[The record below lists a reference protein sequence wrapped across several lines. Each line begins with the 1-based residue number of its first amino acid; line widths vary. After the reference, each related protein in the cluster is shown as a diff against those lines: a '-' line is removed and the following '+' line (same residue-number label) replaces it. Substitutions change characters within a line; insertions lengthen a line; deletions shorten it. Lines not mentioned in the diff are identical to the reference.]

1 MAATTEEKMARYEQM
16 FWRDFINTEKGTPGF
31 CIPVLRRDYNADST
45 PGSFNVGDGTINLAL
60 LVALLS
66 VTGNEPVGYADCLDT
81 IERLGK
87 KAYEY
92 FNLKFEFMDI
102 PDYSDRFFV
111 RDDYDYKTQPVAW
124 GSYKMLE
131 TLESEDPCHSPFT
144 SQDQVWNLN
153 PALSCIMENDP
164 SLRSRAMKIGE
175 GINSYIADNGY
186 KLFNPYVSYI
196 RHFFNYLPS
205 MNEKKV
211 APWERQQDRTDHFKL
226 TDKVKRGANNWYYSG
241 GTSACLQT
249 FMNGKKTYKN
259 GLRTLLY
266 KIEIAFLD
274 RIYEPLYRLFTKN
287 DFKHNSY
294 YCYGACSGIWYSNY
308 KKRFLK
314 QFESNIKKGKLFEPN
329 LVPFVISYSDLSDK
343 AKKSLKLYF
352 DNLPELVES
361 GTVESPLESLVVWKW
376 TKKQ

>member
-1 MAATTEEKMARYEQM
+1 MTMTATEEKMLRYEQI

-31 CIPVLRRDYNADST
+31 CIPVLKRDYNTESGDI
-45 PGSFNVGDGTINLAL
+45 NVGDGTINLAL

-66 VTGNEPVGYADCLDT
+66 VTDDAPVGYSDCLDT
-81 IERLGK
+81 LERLGK

-102 PDYSDRFFV
+102 PDYSCGFFV

-131 TLESEDPCHSPFT
+131 TLESEDPCNSSFT

-153 PALSCIMENDP
+153 PALCWIMENDS
-164 SLRSRAMKIGE
+164 SLRSKAMKIGE
-175 GINSYIADNGY
+175 GINSYIAENGY
-186 KLFNPYVSYI
+186 TIYNPYLSYI

-211 APWERQQDRTDHFKL
+211 APWERQQDRKDHFKL

-249 FMNGKKTYKN
+249 FRNGEKTYKK
-259 GLRTLLY
+259 GLRSLLY

-274 RIYEPLYRLFTKN
+274 KVYEPVYRFFAKS

-294 YCYGACSGIWYSNY
+294 YCYGACSGIWYGDY

-314 QFESNIKKGKLFEPN
+314 QFESHIKKGELFEPN
-329 LVPFVISYSDLSDK
+329 IVPFVISYSDLSDE
-343 AKKSLKLYF
+343 AKKSLELYF
-352 DNLPELVES
+352 DNLPDFKES
-361 GTVESPLESLVVWKW
+361 GMVESPIENLIILKW
-376 TKKQ
+376 SQK

>member
-1 MAATTEEKMARYEQM
+1 MTATTEEKMARYEQM
-16 FWRDFINTEKGTPGF
+16 FWRDFINTEKGTSGF
-31 CIPVLRRDYNADST
+31 CIPVLKRDYNTESGDI
-45 PGSFNVGDGTINLAL
+45 NVGDGTINLAL

-66 VTGNEPVGYADCLDT
+66 VTDDAPVGYSDCLDT
-81 IERLGK
+81 LERLGD

-102 PDYSDRFFV
+102 PDYSGGFFV
-111 RDDYDYKTQPVAW
+111 RDDYEYKTQPIAW

-131 TLESEDPCHSPFT
+131 TLESEDPCNSSFT

-153 PALSCIMENDP
+153 PALCYIMENDP

-186 KLFNPYVSYI
+186 TIYNPYLSYI

-211 APWERQQDRTDHFKL
+211 APWERQQDRKDHFKL

-249 FMNGKKTYKN
+249 FRNGEKTYKK
-259 GLRTLLY
+259 GLRSLLY

-274 RIYEPLYRLFTKN
+274 KVYEPVYRFFTKS

-294 YCYGACSGIWYSNY
+294 YCYGACSGIWYGNY

-314 QFESNIKKGKLFEPN
+314 QFESHIKKGELFEPN
-329 LVPFVISYSDLSDK
+329 IVPFVISYSDLSDE
-343 AKKSLKLYF
+343 AKKSLELYF
-352 DNLPELVES
+352 DNLYDFQES
-361 GTVESPLESLVVWKW
+361 GVVESPLENLIVWKW
-376 TKKQ
+376 SRR

>member
-1 MAATTEEKMARYEQM
+1 MTMTATEEKMLHYEQI

-31 CIPVLRRDYNADST
+31 CIPVLKRDYNTESGDI
-45 PGSFNVGDGTINLAL
+45 NVGDGTINLAL

-66 VTGNEPVGYADCLDT
+66 VTDDAPVGYSDCLDT
-81 IERLGK
+81 LERLGD

-102 PDYSDRFFV
+102 PDYSGGFFV
-111 RDDYDYKTQPVAW
+111 RDDYDYKTQPIAW

-131 TLESEDPCHSPFT
+131 TLESEDPCNSSFT

-153 PALSCIMENDP
+153 PALCYIMENDP

-186 KLFNPYVSYI
+186 TIYNPYLSYI

-211 APWERQQDRTDHFKL
+211 APWERQQDRKDHFKL

-249 FMNGKKTYKN
+249 FRNGEKTYKK
-259 GLRTLLY
+259 GLRSLLY

-274 RIYEPLYRLFTKN
+274 KVYEPVYRFFTKS

-294 YCYGACSGIWYSNY
+294 YCYGACSGIWYGNY

-314 QFESNIKKGKLFEPN
+314 QFESHIKKGELFEPN
-329 LVPFVISYSDLSDK
+329 IVPFVISYSDLSDE
-343 AKKSLKLYF
+343 AKKSLELYF
-352 DNLPELVES
+352 DNLYDFQES
-361 GTVESPLESLVVWKW
+361 GVVESPLENLIVWKW
-376 TKKQ
+376 SRR